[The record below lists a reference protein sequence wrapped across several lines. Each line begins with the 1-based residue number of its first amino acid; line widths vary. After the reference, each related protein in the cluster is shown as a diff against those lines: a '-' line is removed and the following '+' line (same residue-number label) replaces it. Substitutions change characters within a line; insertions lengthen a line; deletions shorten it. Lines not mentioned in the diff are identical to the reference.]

1 MESRITELESRVAF
15 QEEMIDKLDSVI
27 SNQDKQIME
36 LCRAVEVLNQKISA
50 SDATHH
56 TASQDETPPP
66 HY

>member
-27 SNQDKQIME
+27 SNQDKQIMA
-36 LCRAVEVLNQKISA
+36 LCRAVEMLNQKIVA
-50 SDATHH
+50 SDSSTH